1 MRDSFCET
9 DKLAMTRLSPGTG
22 NVAVHRARARASQ
35 ASTGSL
41 PRRVLAMGCLL
52 VVGGCVTARGG
63 PPVVAT
69 MAIEVPTVEALL
81 LPEPGGPRIIGVI
94 ETRFANALQQEV
106 MLATDA
112 ATPGQNAFDVTFF
125 GPVEGRTGPENLKD
139 DTFLADDA
147 LAAEMER
154 ALPGIG
160 MSPST
165 YFVQNRYGPF
175 GYALGRGQGR
185 DLCLYA
191 WQRIQGQDRVN
202 VLTGDRGVLSVRLRF
217 CQSGATEASLLR
229 IMYRYTI
236 NGYFLPRSWQP
247 YGRPLPA
254 SPELGRIG
262 GPIIY
267 PAEAFGTN
275 GASAPPPA
283 PARTQESTPRAV
295 SPASEAVPSVP
306 SAPLEG
312 YPTVP
317 APL

>member
-1 MRDSFCET
+1 
-9 DKLAMTRLSPGTG
+9 MTRSTPEAGGTT
-22 NVAVHRARARASQ
+22 VHRPSGHAGQKSAQ
-35 ASTGSL
+35 SL
-41 PRRVLAMGCLL
+41 PRHVLAMGCVLL
-52 VVGGCVTARGG
+52 AGGCVTARGG

-69 MAIEVPTVEALL
+69 MTIEVPAVEALV
-81 LPEPGGPRIIGVI
+81 LPEPGGPRVIGVI

-106 MLATDA
+106 MLGTDA
-112 ATPGQNAFDVTFF
+112 ATPGQNAFHVTFF
-125 GPVEGRTGPENLKD
+125 GPVEGRTGPENIKN

-147 LAAEMER
+147 LAEEMER
-154 ALPGIG
+154 ALPGVD
-160 MSPST
+160 MRPST

-175 GYALGRGQGR
+175 GYALGHGQGR

-202 VLTGDRGVLSVRLRF
+202 VMTGDRGVLSVRLRF
-217 CQSGATEASLLR
+217 CQSGASEASLLR

-267 PAEAFGTN
+267 PAEAFGAG

-283 PARTQESTPRAV
+283 PAR
-295 SPASEAVPSVP
+295 ASESASRSMSAAPEAAPSVP

-317 APL
+317 APQ

>member
-1 MRDSFCET
+1 M
-9 DKLAMTRLSPGTG
+9 
-22 NVAVHRARARASQ
+22 
-35 ASTGSL
+35 
-41 PRRVLAMGCLL
+41 
-52 VVGGCVTARGG
+52 TARGG

-69 MAIEVPTVEALL
+69 MAIEVPAVEALV
-81 LPEPGGPRIIGVI
+81 LPEPGGPRVIGVI

-106 MLATDA
+106 MLATEA

-125 GPVEGRTGPENLKD
+125 GPVEGRTGPENLKS
-139 DTFLADDA
+139 DTFLTDEAISE
-147 LAAEMER
+147 EMEQ
-154 ALPGIG
+154 ALPGLG

-185 DLCLYA
+185 DLCMYA

-217 CQSGATEASLLR
+217 CQSGASEASLLR

-267 PAEAFGTN
+267 PAETFGTS

-283 PARTQESTPRAV
+283 PARTLESAPRSV
-295 SPASEAVPSVP
+295 SPPSEGAPTVP